1 MAQFGGYIV
10 LDKNNIEKDSLY
22 IYGEPELMAL
32 VLTLVDKDLVI
43 EPKIKSKSSYL
54 SILRK
59 PPKNITLKLGN
70 EKISKEVLISA
81 LQFAGIIKW
90 K

>member
-1 MAQFGGYIV
+1 MAGFGGYIV

-22 IYGEPELMAL
+22 IYGDKNVIAL
-32 VLTLVDKDLVI
+32 ILTLVDNDLVI
-43 EPKIKSKSSYL
+43 EPKITSKSGYL
-54 SILRK
+54 KILRN

-70 EKISKEVLISA
+70 ERISKEILISA

-90 K
+90 R

>member
-1 MAQFGGYIV
+1 MAGFGGYIV

-22 IYGEPELMAL
+22 IYGDKNLIAL
-32 VLTLVDKDLVI
+32 ILTLVDSKLVL
-43 EPKIKSKSSYL
+43 EPKITSKSSYL
-54 SILRK
+54 KILRN
-59 PPKNITLKLGN
+59 PPKNITLKLGDD
-70 EKISKEVLISA
+70 KVDKEILISA

>member
-1 MAQFGGYIV
+1 MAGFGGYIV

-22 IYGEPELMAL
+22 IYGDKNVIAL
-32 VLTLVDKDLVI
+32 ILTLVDNDLVI
-43 EPKIKSKSSYL
+43 EPKITSKSGYL
-54 SILRK
+54 KILRN
-59 PPKNITLKLGN
+59 PPKNLTLKLGN
-70 EKISKEVLISA
+70 ERISKEILISA

>member
-32 VLTLVDKDLVI
+32 VLTLVDQDLVI
-43 EPKIKSKSSYL
+43 EPKIKSKSGYL

-81 LQFAGIIKW
+81 LQFAGIIK
-90 K
+90 

>member
-1 MAQFGGYIV
+1 MAGFGGYIV

-22 IYGEPELMAL
+22 IYGDKNVIAL
-32 VLTLVDKDLVI
+32 ILTLVDNDLVI
-43 EPKIKSKSSYL
+43 EPKITSKSGYL
-54 SILRK
+54 KILRN

-70 EKISKEVLISA
+70 ERISKEILISA

>member
-81 LQFAGIIKW
+81 LQFAGIIK
-90 K
+90 

>member
-70 EKISKEVLISA
+70 EKINKEVLISA
-81 LQFAGIIKW
+81 LQFAGIIK
-90 K
+90 

>member
-10 LDKNNIEKDSLY
+10 PNKNNIEKDSLY

-81 LQFAGIIKW
+81 LQFAGIIK
-90 K
+90 